1 MNRLLVCGAA
11 LGLVS
16 VIMGALGDHA
26 FTLAPEKADSF
37 ETAVR
42 YNMLYAV
49 LIVVLA
55 MVPAE
60 RKLYIPG
67 FIFALGTFLF
77 SFSIYAADM
86 IGLEWLTYL
95 TPVGGLTVMGGWAAL
110 IFRAGLPLSARA
122 SVPEKAELGRV
133 IN

>member
-1 MNRLLVCGAA
+1 MNRLLACGAA

-16 VIMGALGDHA
+16 VIMGAIGDHA
-26 FTLAPEKADSF
+26 FTLSAEKAESL
-37 ETAVR
+37 ETAIR

-55 MVPAE
+55 MAPAE

-67 FIFALGTFLF
+67 FIFALGTVLF
-77 SFSIYAADM
+77 SFSIYAAAM

-95 TPVGGLTVMGGWAAL
+95 TPVGGLTVMGGWTAL

-122 SVPEKAELGRV
+122 GVPEKAEL
-133 IN
+133 